1 MRCSVLVA
9 SWRENDSCPEAR
21 AGTFVAGHRL
31 RVIGSAAALLTTL
44 SLAGWSGPSAA
55 QARHSVTA
63 PSVRASLRAALNQ
76 YLSTRGTAEHISGVA
91 LRVTFRGRRPGINLP
106 VGTTRYGGGSPLS
119 SDMLWQIGSN
129 TKAFT
134 AVMLLQLE
142 AEHKLS
148 IHDTL
153 GKWLPRY
160 RAWRHITVEQL
171 LNMTSGI
178 PDYEDVPAFLRDYAR
193 APNTVFSLSRLVSYA
208 RGLPLLKGWNY
219 SNTNYVLAQMI
230 IEKATHDTYQH
241 QLRRRIAVP
250 LSLPNLFFNPTGL
263 PAAVIAREPAGY
275 YFDSAIPQLAPLLG
289 KDVRTLNLSWAPA
302 NGGIVTSLQDMT
314 KWDRVLYQGRVLPRR
329 QQRELESLI
338 SEKTGR
344 AIKRTTPA
352 DPSGFGLGVHQSTS
366 SVGRAW
372 DYEGEN
378 LGDRVLHVYVPRSG
392 TLIALAAN
400 STPSTDQLGGLALS
414 VIQILRKAG
423 LS

>member
-1 MRCSVLVA
+1 MFITGNRI
-9 SWRENDSCPEAR
+9 
-21 AGTFVAGHRL
+21 
-31 RVIGSAAALLTTL
+31 RVICGAAALVTTL
-44 SLAGWSGPSAA
+44 SLAGWGGPNAA
-55 QARHSVTA
+55 QARHGATA

-91 LRVTFRGRRPGINLP
+91 LRVTFRRGRRPSINLP
-106 VGTTRYGGGSPLS
+106 VGTTRYGGGSPMS
-119 SDMLWQIGSN
+119 SHMLWQIGSN

-160 RAWRHITVEQL
+160 RAWRHITIEQL

-178 PDYEDVPAFLRDYAR
+178 QDYENVPAFLSDYAG
-193 APNTVFSLSRLVSYA
+193 APNTVFSLSRLVSYV

-219 SNTNYVLAQMI
+219 SNTNYILAQMI
-230 IEKATHDTYQH
+230 LEKATHHSYSH

-250 LSLPNLFFNPTGL
+250 LGLHNLFFNPTGL

-275 YFDSAIPQLAPLLG
+275 FFDSTIPQWVAFLG
-289 KDVRTLNLSWAPA
+289 KDVRRLNLSWAPA
-302 NGGIVTSLQDMT
+302 NGGIVASLQDLT
-314 KWDRVLYQGRVLPRR
+314 KWDRTLYQGRELPRR

-338 SEKTGR
+338 SQTTGR
-344 AIKRTTPA
+344 AIKRTTAA
-352 DPSGFGLGVHQSTS
+352 DPHGFGLGVAQATTS
-366 SVGRAW
+366 LGRIWA
-372 DYEGEN
+372 YEGEN
-378 LGDRVLHVYVPRSG
+378 LGYRMLLVYLPRSG
-392 TLIALAAN
+392 TIIALGAN
-400 STPSTDQLGGLALS
+400 STPSTDKLGGLGLS

-423 LS
+423 LG